1 MSGAPEAVR
10 ARLLALRDEKNAPFM
25 AKLVPTLPPER
36 VLGVRMPDARA
47 LTKELCAEPDIGLFL
62 ADLPHRYLDENN
74 LHALILNEEKDY
86 AAAVAAL
93 DAFLPYVD
101 NWATC
106 DQLSPKVFRK
116 HRGELL
122 PHICRWLASDH
133 PYTIRF
139 GMEMLMSHFL
149 DEDFDSAYPR
159 MVAAVRSEDYYVKM
173 MAAWYFATA
182 LAKQYD
188 AVFPYIAE
196 YRLEKWTHNKAI
208 QKAVESYRITPEQK
222 EILKKYR
229 IK

>member
-1 MSGAPEAVR
+1 MTGVTERLFALADEGYREFNSSLIPTLDKSGFIGVR
-10 ARLLALRDEKNAPFM
+10 TPALR
-25 AKLVPTLPPER
+25 
-36 VLGVRMPDARA
+36 A
-47 LTKELCAEPDIGLFL
+47 LAKELYGTGEYAEFL
-62 ADLPHRYLDENN
+62 RELPHRYFDENQ
-74 LHALILNEEKDY
+74 LHAFVVSLIRDY
-86 AAAVAAL
+86 DECVAAV
-93 DAFLPYVD
+93 DEFLPYVD